1 MSLSLALKT
10 SSWIG
15 PRHAPYTGLTK
26 AFVRWPQKILVSNR
40 PLNVLVFKRQDLP
53 LFTER
58 YPSFAFHYSVRN
70 LGVVLESTL
79 TFSKHVANLTQS
91 SYFHPRSLRFIYVT
105 LSACLP
111 LPSLFVR
118 YAHLTVI
125 ISLSRVR
132 GLLWL
137 KHERLQSLTLRF
149 GTNTF
154 RLRPYREW
162 FKLAAVQV

>member
-58 YPSFAFHYSVRN
+58 YLSFAFHFSVRN

-79 TFSKHVANLTQS
+79 TFSEHVYLTRS
-91 SYFHPRSLRFIYVT
+91 SYFHLRRLRAIRPCLLLMRVSSHVFTSIVHAFVCSRIDYCNSLLVGLPNVPLPPIQSV
-105 LSACLP
+105 LSA
-111 LPSLFVR
+111 
-118 YAHLTVI
+118 AA
-125 ISLSRVR
+125 
-132 GLLWL
+132 
-137 KHERLQSLTLRF
+137 RLI
-149 GTNTF
+149 
-154 RLRPYREW
+154 
-162 FKLAAVQV
+162 A